1 MATSKTAEV
10 KQFIR
15 QPYAWPG
22 GYPLFAITADGGYL
36 CKDCVKANAKLIIGS
51 TRRNLADGWAV
62 LAVDVNWE
70 DEHLVCDNCGKPIE
84 AAYEKEACDG

>member
-1 MATSKTAEV
+1 LHYSHCCWYPV
-10 KQFIR
+10 LLFVCIR
-15 QPYAWPG
+15 NWSQS
-22 GYPLFAITADGGYL
+22 
-36 CKDCVKANAKLIIGS
+36 KLIIGS